1 MGQKTM
7 FRAAAHAIG
16 GWQQTWSR
24 FTVRPVRP
32 GVVLAALLWAT
43 CAISAE
49 GAKAPNLERRAV
61 AVESAASAVAPRP
74 TIAFKLATE
83 EFPSGN
89 VQLSNGKE
97 VTVSDWPTIVVARI
111 APGSLS
117 SSASKASCTAVL
129 VGPKVILTAAHCV
142 DDPLSATALPA
153 SLKVDGRTLRFDCTI
168 NPTYLDHETRF
179 QAPRGSEDYAL
190 CLLDDQGVLPPTL
203 QALRYDVL
211 DISSSLRRHEAV
223 VLVGFG
229 CTELRVVDHEFVYK
243 EADGNLRIGDEQVE
257 HPAPAKGPS
266 AAYIT
271 MRSPNGQEATL
282 CPGDSGGPVFS
293 GISTTSP
300 QGKRRVR
307 AVNSM
312 IRPDKKDT
320 QYDVLSFAAV
330 TTHKGFV
337 AWIRKWAKS
346 HNPIPL
352 ICGVTHKAGEPP
364 CLQ

>member
-142 DDPLSATALPA
+142 DDPLSGKFRPRKRPRERDRNGKREQHGAPRHTEAGRQYLHFLGRQHRAHHVAGHPPA
-153 SLKVDGRTLRFDCTI
+153 QGRYCREKVTISRGRRRLAFCDGTCFMRPC
-168 NPTYLDHETRF
+168 P
-179 QAPRGSEDYAL
+179 QAP
-190 CLLDDQGVLPPTL
+190 
-203 QALRYDVL
+203 
-211 DISSSLRRHEAV
+211 
-223 VLVGFG
+223 
-229 CTELRVVDHEFVYK
+229 
-243 EADGNLRIGDEQVE
+243 
-257 HPAPAKGPS
+257 
-266 AAYIT
+266 
-271 MRSPNGQEATL
+271 
-282 CPGDSGGPVFS
+282 
-293 GISTTSP
+293 
-300 QGKRRVR
+300 
-307 AVNSM
+307 
-312 IRPDKKDT
+312 
-320 QYDVLSFAAV
+320 
-330 TTHKGFV
+330 
-337 AWIRKWAKS
+337 S
-346 HNPIPL
+346 H
-352 ICGVTHKAGEPP
+352 
-364 CLQ
+364 